1 MTECSA
7 RRREI
12 LDAAAD
18 LFARK
23 GVAATTIREIADRV
37 GVVSGALYHHFP
49 SKLAIVDELV
59 VGYLEELQRRYRAL
73 DALTLDPRA
82 RLQAVVDTSLELAH
96 ERPHATAVYQDEL
109 PHLHNRSQRTRA
121 SDLADEIQQVWLDT
135 IEDGK
140 QRGTFRNDLPAG
152 VFHRFI
158 RDCVWLSTRWHSADD
173 AYSTDRLAADCVSI
187 FLDGFAVDAGCSHH
201 DSVHHTPAPAAA

>member
-59 VGYLEELQRRYRAL
+59 SAISKNCNG
-73 DALTLDPRA
+73 
-82 RLQAVVDTSLELAH
+82 
-96 ERPHATAVYQDEL
+96 
-109 PHLHNRSQRTRA
+109 
-121 SDLADEIQQVWLDT
+121 
-135 IEDGK
+135 
-140 QRGTFRNDLPAG
+140 GTG
-152 VFHRFI
+152 H
-158 RDCVWLSTRWHSADD
+158 STH
-173 AYSTDRLAADCVSI
+173 
-187 FLDGFAVDAGCSHH
+187 
-201 DSVHHTPAPAAA
+201 